1 MKRILRNEFILK
13 RVGLSAR
20 ATLMF
25 VAFALQNTEETL
37 FLPAWLEAQR
47 PEFDWPGPAQ
57 YGVAAMLLTLTAAVI
72 VIVAGQRRFAGLWGW
87 VLACLSG
94 ALLMNA
100 VTHVL
105 MSLANL
111 SLMPGVVSG
120 VVVMGPAAIW
130 MLTGLVQEGRLSL
143 RGAAVATLIGTALTP
158 LASGAALRGS
168 AWLLA

>member
-1 MKRILRNEFILK
+1 MKPIWWNAFSQK

-20 ATLMF
+20 ATLLF

-37 FLPAWLEAQR
+37 FLPGWLEAQR

-57 YGVAAMLLTLTAAVI
+57 YGVAAMLLTLTAAGI
-72 VIVAGQRRFAGLWGW
+72 VILSGQRRFAGLWAW
-87 VLACLSG
+87 ALACLSG

-105 MSLANL
+105 MSIANL
-111 SLMPGVVSG
+111 SLMPGVISG
-120 VVVMGPAAIW
+120 VVLMGPVAIW
-130 MLTGLVQEGRLSL
+130 MLAGLVEEQRLSL

-158 LASGAALRGS
+158 LASGAALRAS
-168 AWLLA
+168 AWLLT